1 MIAQS
6 FPYITHYCMAG
17 RDNPFNSQWWWR
29 TKFSLQQ
36 QFDIQQK
43 CNQKKTKYQPE
54 DTTWFIIIFS
64 KSTLQVMYIVDVQ

>member
-17 RDNPFNSQWWWR
+17 RDNPFNSQQWWR
-29 TKFSLQQ
+29 MKFSLQQ

-54 DTTWFIIIFS
+54 GTIWFITIFS
-64 KSTLQVMYIVDVQ
+64 KSTQVMYTADVQ